1 MGSNKICIVLSPV
14 AGHGKAANLLP
25 KVLEILKS
33 GGIVPCVMHSRYPG
47 HPTELAKEACMKGYD
62 MVVAMGGDGT
72 VGEVVNGIMDAGSAK
87 AALGIIPAG
96 TGNDFVAGN
105 RLFSD
110 WKHATEALLEPFVK
124 QLDVIS
130 FQDSGGIKKYAINSI
145 GVGYDAYVVKQVA
158 ALGSRKFGRLGYM
171 LEALKGIIKFE
182 PETLRLGI
190 KDEKSKTDKVVTS
203 ISGSCPMLEKKKVWL
218 FAITNS
224 ENFGGGMKVCP
235 GANSW
240 DGRFD
245 YAFLEGMPR
254 YKLLRLVFL
263 VRSGNHI
270 GKPGVFRGQATEIII
285 GAPQGFPCHVDGD
298 VVDAS
303 YPILVRLHAGVLSA
317 VVGQRRVFEEGK
329 SAI

>member
-14 AGHGKAANLLP
+14 AGHGKAANMLP
-25 KVLEILKS
+25 KVLEILKD
-33 GGIVPCVMHSRYPG
+33 GGIVPDVMHSQYPG
-47 HPTELAKEACMKGYD
+47 HPITLAKEACDKGYR

-72 VGEVVNGIMDAGSAK
+72 VGEVVNGILDSK
-87 AALGIIPAG
+87 CPKVTLGIIPAG

-105 RLFSD
+105 RLFPD
-110 WKHATEALLEPFVK
+110 WIHATEALLEPSVR

-130 FQDSGGIKKYAINSI
+130 FEDSGGVNKYAINSI

-158 ALGSRKFGRLGYM
+158 AQGSRKFGRLGYM
-171 LEALKGIIKFE
+171 LEALKGIINFE
-182 PETLRLGI
+182 PAVLRLGI
-190 KDEKSKTDKVVTS
+190 QDEKSETNKVVTS
-203 ISGSCPMLEKKKVWL
+203 IIGSSHFLREKEVWL

-270 GKPGVFRGQATEIII
+270 GKPGVLRGQATEIII

-298 VVDAS
+298 VVDAR
-303 YPILVRLHAGVLSA
+303 YPIIIRLQAGVLPV
-317 VVGQRRVFEEGK
+317 VVGRREAFEKGE